1 MDLVSSVV
9 PLKAAV
15 NVASPRNAASMPENE
30 EDADAFLAQVHR
42 AMTGIHTSAEAL
54 PRMARRSQQP
64 GAAKT

>member
-1 MDLVSSVV
+1 
-9 PLKAAV
+9 
-15 NVASPRNAASMPENE
+15 MPENE
-30 EDADAFLAQVHR
+30 EDADAFLAQIHR